1 MPAGTP
7 NGRSRAGGSKNS
19 SNSLVVVLKLSA
31 NALQQ
36 FAHTSKTKSSQNNTP
51 DIKGTEHSSPASS
64 AELPPVRP
72 SSADNGSDA
81 DANSTPATGA
91 TPDDTPRRKGV
102 PGPKPG
108 NKRTKEQT
116 DPTKSRG
123 RPGPKK
129 KPRLDEGD
137 AAKTTA
143 AQRLGPKANTGAI
156 NAGLR
161 ALDRSGSACRKWE
174 RKPLQ
179 LRSFTGIMWQL
190 PSWRTPGNPKSD
202 SSADSKAAA
211 LESGDSDTKPMLN
224 VPGTDTANGSSA
236 VPSEKSNSGDGD
248 VTPAPSHLVEPSSP
262 AIAMTA

>member
-1 MPAGTP
+1 MPAATP
-7 NGRSRAGGSKNS
+7 NGRSRGAKNS
-19 SNSLVVVLKLSA
+19 SNSLMVVLKLSGDT
-31 NALQQ
+31 LQQ
-36 FAHTSKTKSSQNNTP
+36 FASPKIKGQNNT
-51 DIKGTEHSSPASS
+51 IKSNDNSSPASS
-64 AELPPVRP
+64 TELPTVRP

-81 DANSTPATGA
+81 DAISTPATGA
-91 TPDDTPRRKGV
+91 TAGDTPRRKGV

-116 DPTKSRG
+116 DSTAKSRG

-129 KPRLDEGD
+129 KPRLDEGE
-137 AAKTTA
+137 TTKIPA

-161 ALDRSGSACRKWE
+161 ALDRTGAACRKWE

-179 LRSFTGIMWQL
+179 LRSFTGVMWQL
-190 PSWRTPGNPKSD
+190 PAWRTPGISKSD
-202 SSADSKAAA
+202 HSVDGKVAAM
-211 LESGDSDTKPMLN
+211 ESGDSDTKPTLHA
-224 VPGTDTANGSSA
+224 PGTDTANGSSA

-248 VTPAPSHLVEPSSP
+248 ITPASHLVEPSSP